1 MKRKRTL
8 LMLVPVLALL
18 GVLLWQLRE
27 ADGRF
32 TVLEYHD
39 FTENAEKTT
48 DYTMTTAALRRDLDW
63 LRDNGYTTI
72 LPREL
77 AAGCCDDGSAL
88 PEKAVLLTFD
98 DGYMSNYTLAF
109 PILREYGAKAT
120 ISLITSRIDGEK
132 PGFLSWDACREMA
145 ESGLVEFA
153 SHTNDLHINDDALGI
168 DRKDGETRE
177 EYEARV
183 FPDLSESI
191 ARIERETGQRVTAF
205 TYPLGNMDD
214 WAEEF
219 MREHFSVTFS
229 GVYGR
234 ANYRDSYYRLP
245 RCNVSDAHAAS
256 AYVR

>member
-1 MKRKRTL
+1 MSRKKL
-8 LMLVPVLALL
+8 MLMLVPVLALL
-18 GVLLWQLRE
+18 GAMICALYD
-27 ADGRF
+27 AHGRF

-39 FTENAEKTT
+39 FTTDPAKTT
-48 DYTMTTAALRRDLDW
+48 DYTMTTDALRRDLDW
-63 LRDNGYTTI
+63 LRDNGYETI

-77 AAGCCDDGSAL
+77 AAGRLDNGSAL

-120 ISLITSRIDGEK
+120 ISLITSRIDGEY

-153 SHTNDLHINDDALGI
+153 SHTHDLHINDDALGI
-168 DRKDGETRE
+168 DRKSSETRAD
-177 EYEARV
+177 YEARV
-183 FPDLSESI
+183 FPDLEMSI
-191 ARIERETGQRVTAF
+191 ARIEEETGGRVTAF
-205 TYPLGNMDD
+205 TYPLGNMDN

-219 MREHFSVTFS
+219 MRQHFAVTFS

-256 AYVR
+256 IYVR